1 MLWLPALKKC
11 VSSFLLRVDNT
22 QEATFA
28 PV

>member
-1 MLWLPALKKC
+1 MLWLPVLKKC
-11 VSSFLLRVDNT
+11 VSNFLPRVDNT